1 MFKNKCCLTMSKVEG
16 EFIYFNVVQLNFSD
30 SFSVNVSFSSFLT
43 LRKGQRAVN
52 FVHPLFCLDI
62 SRQVPETK
70 NQHFIILF
78 LTFCLILQR
87 RTSQKVANLSAFGGE
102 SRLQRNL
109 YHFFSLDP
117 PKADR
122 YKRTKRS
129 RL

>member
-78 LTFCLILQR
+78 LTFFLILQR
-87 RTSQKVANLSAFGGE
+87 RTGANKFLKTLLHFTTEKKLVASL
-102 SRLQRNL
+102 LKQ
-109 YHFFSLDP
+109 FFI
-117 PKADR
+117 
-122 YKRTKRS
+122 
-129 RL
+129 